1 MATLSNN
8 TNNVMAQDKKYIL
21 LENDTIIAYTGRKLY
36 RIQAV
41 RDFGD
46 VKSGDLGGYIQGEHN
61 LSHEGTCWV
70 SDNARVFGEASV
82 WGDAQ
87 VCDNARVSEETQV
100 YGNARVCGHG
110 QVWDFAQVYGNA
122 RVCDN
127 ARVCGHGQVWD
138 FAQVSDYGKVYDDA
152 QLFGHAQVCG
162 DAQLCGRSQV
172 GANERIGGI
181 MQLFNYRWF

>member
-110 QVWDFAQVYGNA
+110 QVWDFAQV
-122 RVCDN
+122 
-127 ARVCGHGQVWD
+127 
-138 FAQVSDYGKVYDDA
+138 SDYGKVYDDA